1 MSNRYPKDR
10 FDDLPRKLDRVGAH
24 RASGSTRRGWVAFW
38 WALGVTLLLIAA
50 GVVGL
55 FVLNERLD
63 FALPGGAS
71 GTPTPSAAP
80 TDVPP
85 PASET
90 PTPPPAAPPAVEPTV
105 DPELGVTV
113 LNGTTGIGV
122 AAGVADVLTD
132 AGWTISG
139 TGDAASEDIPETV
152 IYYADPALEGAARG
166 VAASIAGSEILL
178 SSDFADSGSDLTVVI
193 GSDYAP

>member
-1 MSNRYPKDR
+1 MPNRYPKDR
-10 FDDLPRKLDRVGAH
+10 FDNLPRKLDRVGAH

-38 WALGVTLLLIAA
+38 WALGVTLFLIAA

-55 FVLNERLD
+55 FVLNERLN
-63 FALPGGAS
+63 FTLPGAGSA
-71 GTPTPSAAP
+71 TPTPSSTP
-80 TDVPP
+80 TDTPP

-90 PTPPPAAPPAVEPTV
+90 PTPPAPAPTVEPTV

-139 TGDAASEDIPETV
+139 TGDAASEDVFETV
-152 IYYADPALEGAARG
+152 VYYADATLEGAARG